1 MLLMAKTVKLSDNL
15 VIAAQK
21 YSKIYSRSVP
31 KQIEYWAQIGS
42 LAEKNPNLSYSSIS
56 DLLAA
61 KQETE
66 TTEG

>member
-1 MLLMAKTVKLSDNL
+1 MAKTVKLSDNL
-15 VIAAQK
+15 IMAAQK
-21 YSKIYSRSVP
+21 YGKIYSRSVP

-42 LAEKNPNLSYSSIS
+42 LAEKNPVLSYSSIS

-61 KQETE
+61 KTE